1 MLHLTKEIK
10 LNQLHSS
17 KAIQSKMDIEEIFML
32 NAHALM
38 HFHVNGTDFDNN
50 YDVHEEYHNWVN
62 ETFNSDTPW
71 YVLLDSDITPANMNT
86 LLFTCGQYCNQYEL
100 NSAES
105 LSDLI
110 WYYGLAME
118 YSNQVEL
125 YDAFVELMNLKQE
138 SLQN

>member
-1 MLHLTKEIK
+1 M
-10 LNQLHSS
+10 
-17 KAIQSKMDIEEIFML
+17 EEIFIL

-62 ETFNSDTPW
+62 DTFNSDTPW
-71 YVLLDSDITPANMNT
+71 YVLQDSDITPSNMNA

-105 LSDLI
+105 LSDLL

-118 YSNQVEL
+118 YSKQVKL
-125 YDAFVELMNLKQE
+125 YESFVELMKLKQE
-138 SLQN
+138 SLQTIQNE